1 MQISPMYGYQDD
13 RPEIQL
19 GRVKIEIEAV
29 EQALN
34 AYVADPSEQTSE
46 NLCMAIYQA
55 EIMLETMALQ
65 VEPDYSK
72 RHVKF
77 LKAVQKTAKK
87 VFTAVHQKGFNTKE
101 KAPFFTVLFQKRFE
115 SGLERKPDVRRSHEF
130 QIEELIN
137 KF

>member
-77 LKAVQKTAKK
+77 LKAVQKNCE
-87 VFTAVHQKGFNTKE
+87 KG
-101 KAPFFTVLFQKRFE
+101 LY
-115 SGLERKPDVRRSHEF
+115 SGTPKGL
-130 QIEELIN
+130 
-137 KF
+137 